1 MVLGADVVSGIY
13 TGVSVGKVAGGLEQI
28 GSSSRSSRAV
38 REIINDNS
46 YATCPR
52 RCRPF

>member
-1 MVLGADVVSGIY
+1 VVTGADVGSGIY
-13 TGVSVGKVAGGLEQI
+13 TGVSVGKVVGGIEQI
-28 GSSSRSSRAV
+28 GSSSRSSRAI

-52 RCRPF
+52 RRRPF